1 MEDTRPW
8 VQGQRQITCHGKR
21 CSKSRILCPSP
32 ELQLLQAK
40 EVEEREREDFFF
52 FFKLECKQ
60 LSSREL
66 TILECLQRRQQV
78 HFISLRFQDWLLF
91 RQAWIDSPRNVGT
104 SWRIASYYQVII
116 CYSQPSPKCVYDD
129 SLCTVAC
136 PRTCIIL
143 PRVWL
148 SWELN
153 QLAMA
158 TIYQTLVGAPHH
170 AGALQTSCPFHATT
184 Q

>member
-1 MEDTRPW
+1 MAKDAAKAESYVRHLNSNSYK
-8 VQGQRQITCHGKR
+8 QKR
-21 CSKSRILCPSP
+21 WKREI
-32 ELQLLQAK
+32 
-40 EVEEREREDFFF
+40 ERTFF